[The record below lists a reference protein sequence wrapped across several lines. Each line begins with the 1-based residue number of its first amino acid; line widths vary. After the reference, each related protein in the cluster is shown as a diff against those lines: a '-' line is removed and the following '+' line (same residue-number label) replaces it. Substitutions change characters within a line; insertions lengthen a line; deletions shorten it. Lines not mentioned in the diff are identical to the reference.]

1 MWAVHLKLGY
11 TRMLFFKD
19 YNNFLEIK
27 RFKVL
32 DLSINLIKFT
42 KKTNISKI
50 FNYSQREYFSFRHSF
65 ELLLTINI
73 NINRLLKQ
81 QYAKDK

>member
-1 MWAVHLKLGY
+1 MIINVFGNE
-11 TRMLFFKD
+11 T
-19 YNNFLEIK
+19 K
-27 RFKVL
+27 RL
-32 DLSINLIKFT
+32 
-42 KKTNISKI
+42 I
-50 FNYSQREYFSFRHSF
+50 FNYIQREYFSFRYSF